1 MKYTYN
7 MYLSNVQVTP
17 SYDIYVLPLIQKHQP
32 TMIWLVLKLQLEDEL
47 TQHVWWNNLQKNR
60 KLILQELADSNL

>member
-7 MYLSNVQVTP
+7 MYLSNVQVIP
-17 SYDIYVLPLIQKHQP
+17 SYDIYVLPLSQKHQP